1 MEYRNWYWIPSNTH
15 PTSLHDHGWCA
26 AVPAMPRAYV
36 GDVKLFRSAAYED
49 LAPADVKPRSRGA
62 QGLRKKGCQKGIEVW
77 KLMKQTEKIQSNLM
91 YTIFMYINMIYI
103 YMTYHG
109 LILWYV
115 HAALTF
121 PLSPSPQVSNLFAVL
136 GQPGHHVR
144 EPNCWKRTRR
154 PMSCLCLPLVLQ
166 HKCEGFAVIACLS
179 SVKCIVHNEL
189 KLRPCSLDA

>member
-103 YMTYHG
+103 YIYTWHITVWYCDMCMQLSHSPFHLRHRFQTCLRCSDSPDTMWENPTAGRGHDDQCPAFACHLFCSISVRG
-109 LILWYV
+109 L
-115 HAALTF
+115 
-121 PLSPSPQVSNLFAVL
+121 
-136 GQPGHHVR
+136 
-144 EPNCWKRTRR
+144 
-154 PMSCLCLPLVLQ
+154 
-166 HKCEGFAVIACLS
+166 LS
-179 SVKCIVHNEL
+179 SL
-189 KLRPCSLDA
+189 A